1 MSSALAKQE
10 RITALS
16 LGVRPGEVIS
26 IDGPT
31 QVKLLHS
38 SSGRAQL
45 VFIGPE
51 STQINRRGYTKPE
64 QKTNETMEDALARK
78 KLSAASVR
86 S

>member
-1 MSSALAKQE
+1 MSSTIERQE

-16 LGVRPGEVIS
+16 LGVRPGEIIS

-31 QVKLLHS
+31 QIKLLHS

-51 STQINRRGYTKPE
+51 STQISRRGYTKPE
-64 QKTNETMEDALARK
+64 ANETTKDALARK

>member
-1 MSSALAKQE
+1 MSSQTVKQE

-16 LGVRPGEVIS
+16 LGIRPGEIIS

-31 QVKLLHS
+31 QVKLIQS
-38 SSGRAQL
+38 SNGRAQL

-64 QKTNETMEDALARK
+64 VNETTKDALARK
-78 KLSAASVR
+78 KLSAASVC